1 MLMPVTFFEK
11 LLGIFLYI
19 SICYFIYIYINIY
32 KLWIYLMNYDA
43 MYFYIVSSFS
53 LSKQSLFYSL
63 SERVP
68 YVGDTI
74 QRD

>member
-1 MLMPVTFFEK
+1 MLMAVTFSEK

-19 SICYFIYIYINIY
+19 SICYFIYIYKYMNINIY
-32 KLWIYLMNYDA
+32 KLLIYLMNYNA

-63 SERVP
+63 SE
-68 YVGDTI
+68 
-74 QRD
+74 

>member
-1 MLMPVTFFEK
+1 
-11 LLGIFLYI
+11 
-19 SICYFIYIYINIY
+19 
-32 KLWIYLMNYDA
+32 MNYDA

-63 SERVP
+63 SESVP